1 LASSGTPT
9 RLDVTELLRAERKPN
24 EPVRLLLRAE
34 PGAGE
39 PLLVATGAAGGAAPR
54 LEAYWE

>member
-1 LASSGTPT
+1 
-9 RLDVTELLRAERKPN
+9 LDVTELLRAERKAG

-34 PGAGE
+34 PDAAE
-39 PLLVATGAAGGAAPR
+39 PLLVETGAAGGAAPR